1 MVCVVYVHVH
11 MCAHVCVVYGCACMC
26 VYVVCGMW
34 CVVCGVYV
42 CYRTE
47 GELGLLPQV
56 LGRPWV
62 FSLLLAWSC
71 PVMADWLVCPEDT
84 PVSAF

>member
-1 MVCVVYVHVH
+1 MYVCI
-11 MCAHVCVVYGCACMC
+11 
-26 VYVVCGMW
+26 CGMW
-34 CVVCGVYV
+34 NVVCGVYV

-62 FSLLLAWSC
+62 FRVSYWPGAAQSWQIGSCVPKIPLFLHSSSGLATGHH
-71 PVMADWLVCPEDT
+71 V
-84 PVSAF
+84 